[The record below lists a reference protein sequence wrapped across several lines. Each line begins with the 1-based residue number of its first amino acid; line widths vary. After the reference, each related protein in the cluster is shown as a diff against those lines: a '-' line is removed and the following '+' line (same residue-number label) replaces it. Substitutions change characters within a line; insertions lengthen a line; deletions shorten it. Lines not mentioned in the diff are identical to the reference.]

1 MAFTKDQQVA
11 TIFLVYL
18 VLPLLAFVVYWLVG
32 FIRRRIL
39 KKGGDEAAQEG
50 EA

>member
-1 MAFTKDQQVA
+1 VALSDEQVA
-11 TIFLVYL
+11 IVFLTYL
-18 VLPLLAFVVYWLVG
+18 VLPVVAFLIYWLVG